1 MKNKPIIL
9 VAGEPYSIFFEI
21 FFKSL
26 KKTNSPILL
35 VGSKKLLIKQM
46 KALKFKFKINEL
58 LVSKIKSSNLR
69 NGCINIVNVNFN
81 HSKIFDKITIKSNKY
96 IEECCNIAL
105 KLIKITKAKALI
117 NGPISKSNFL
127 KKKYPGMTE
136 YFENKVG
143 FKNKAVMLIY
153 NKRLSVSPLT
163 THIPIKKVTKKLTK
177 KKIISNIK
185 TIYKFY
191 KENLRINPKFVVTC
205 LNPHCETSE
214 KFSEDKKIVLP
225 AIKFLKKNRI
235 NVSGPFAADTIFLKD
250 NLKKYNV
257 VIGMYHDQ
265 VLTPLKTIYQFDA
278 INITLG
284 LPFFRITPDHGPN
297 NIMLGKNI
305 SNPESLIKA
314 IEFAKKIK

>member
-1 MKNKPIIL
+1 MKNRPILLIPGDL
-9 VAGEPYSIFFEI
+9 NSIFFEI

-177 KKIISNIK
+177 KKN
-185 TIYKFY
+185 YF
-191 KENLRINPKFVVTC
+191 
-205 LNPHCETSE
+205 
-214 KFSEDKKIVLP
+214 
-225 AIKFLKKNRI
+225 
-235 NVSGPFAADTIFLKD
+235 
-250 NLKKYNV
+250 KY
-257 VIGMYHDQ
+257 
-265 VLTPLKTIYQFDA
+265 
-278 INITLG
+278 
-284 LPFFRITPDHGPN
+284 
-297 NIMLGKNI
+297 
-305 SNPESLIKA
+305 
-314 IEFAKKIK
+314 